1 MGGNSWPHLEMLPGI
16 EKGDLCTH
24 DRCPTTDP
32 QLLTQ
37 KGYQR
42 SDLEPDL
49 IWNLGTFL
57 VWSLLAGEKKLQQNC
72 FDRFWSALV
81 FKLAQRKSPHQ
92 MKPMVFATKTT
103 EENCVREQPRS
114 GARKGSWDGFNHLDK
129 KKINCFL
136 FCSSTWYFYLNCQS
150 VTRSI
155 FLSFFPPFHLV
166 LTEL

>member
-1 MGGNSWPHLEMLPGI
+1 MEILGLIWRCFQGLKKGISARMTGAPPPICSFLPKRGT
-16 EKGDLCTH
+16 K
-24 DRCPTTDP
+24 
-32 QLLTQ
+32 
-37 KGYQR
+37 
-42 SDLEPDL
+42 DL

-103 EENCVREQPRS
+103 EENCVKEQPRS
-114 GARKGSWDGFNHLDK
+114 GARKWSWDGFNHLDK